1 MFEKL
6 FSKSGLSLDRLRGFM
21 EMANSGSIA
30 RAAPGDANHQSQI
43 SRQIRELE
51 QFFGAEL
58 TQRRGKTLTLSPAGV
73 RLAALVREQFQDLED
88 FRREQ
93 AGESKS
99 FLIGA
104 GASVLEWLVVPAL
117 PGISQCLGGATLLTG
132 AYRSGGLRDAVR
144 DGKADFAVIRQD
156 VVPEGGHSLVVM
168 KMGYYLC
175 IPRRLLKPGITA
187 REAAKPAL
195 WQSLPFAAGRDGG
208 QTDAAVREAM
218 RAAGMDFRPRFECG
232 SMLQVRQLVAL
243 GACAGVLPT
252 LGVRGL
258 DEKDVLVVPFAPM
271 REFGR
276 ALVLHWNP
284 RQLRRR
290 NVDEGTLKAV
300 AKLLRGGA
308 Q

>member
-21 EMANSGSIA
+21 EMAEAGSIA

-51 QFFGAEL
+51 QFFGTEL
-58 TQRRGKTLTLSPAGV
+58 TRRRGKTLTLSEAGV
-73 RLAALVREQFQDLED
+73 RLATLVREQFQDLED

-99 FLIGA
+99 FLVGG

-117 PGISQCLGGATLLTG
+117 PGISRCLGGATLLTG
-132 AYRSGGLRDAVR
+132 AYRSGSLRDAVR
-144 DGKADFAVIRQD
+144 DGKVDFAVIRQN
-156 VVPEGGHSLVVM
+156 VVPEGGHSVVVM
-168 KMGYYLC
+168 KMGYFLC
-175 IPRRLLKPGITA
+175 IPRCLLKPGMTA
-187 REAAKPAL
+187 REAAKPTL

-208 QTDAAVREAM
+208 QTDNAVRESM
-218 RAAGMDFRPRFECG
+218 RAAGLVFHPRYECG

-258 DEKDVLVVPFAPM
+258 DEKEVLVIPFAPM
-271 REFGR
+271 KDFGR

-284 RQLRRR
+284 RLMRRR
-290 NVDEGTLKAV
+290 NVDETTLKGIAR
-300 AKLLRGGA
+300 LLKG
-308 Q
+308 

>member
-21 EMANSGSIA
+21 QMAEAGSIA
-30 RAAPGDANHQSQI
+30 RAAPGDTNHQSQI

-58 TQRRGKTLTLSPAGV
+58 TRRRGKTLTLSDAGV
-73 RLAALVREQFQDLED
+73 RLATLVREQFQDLED

-93 AGESKS
+93 AGELKS
-99 FLIGA
+99 FLVGG

-117 PGISQCLGGATLLTG
+117 PGISHCLGGATLLTG
-132 AYRSGGLRDAVR
+132 TYRSGNLRDAVR
-144 DGKADFAVIRQD
+144 DGKVDFAVIRQNA
-156 VVPEGGHSLVVM
+156 VPEGGHSVVVM
-168 KMGYYLC
+168 KMGYFLC
-175 IPRRLLKPGITA
+175 IPRCLLKHGITA

-208 QTDAAVREAM
+208 QTDAAVRESM
-218 RAAGMDFRPRFECG
+218 RAAGLEFRPRYECG
-232 SMLQVRQLVAL
+232 SMLQVRQLVSL

-252 LGVRGL
+252 LGVREL
-258 DEKDVLVVPFAPM
+258 DEKDVLVIPFAPM
-271 REFGR
+271 KEFGR

-284 RQLRRR
+284 RLMRRR
-290 NVDEGTLKAV
+290 NVDEATLKGIAR
-300 AKLLRGGA
+300 LLRGGSA
-308 Q
+308 